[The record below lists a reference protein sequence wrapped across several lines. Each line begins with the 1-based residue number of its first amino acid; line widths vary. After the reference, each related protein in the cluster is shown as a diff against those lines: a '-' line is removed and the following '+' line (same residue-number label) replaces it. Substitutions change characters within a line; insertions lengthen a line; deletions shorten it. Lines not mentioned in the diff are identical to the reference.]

1 MENFS
6 SLFRSKADSETSC
19 LISVKSDDLL
29 RLLSA
34 QYSIARDPAQPSE
47 YDVIQ
52 PQNGAYIHLYPR
64 LNIVLFELN
73 RSGDYTGPKPDTL
86 ERLLSICSL
95 CLSTPVFEKP
105 GPALVRDPL
114 EQVLADASFVE
125 LLIQQ
130 DAAGGTDSQCRATFY
145 KGQFR
150 YSEQD
155 VSRTPSFI
163 KSFRVEEVY
172 IQELF
177 SKPTR

>member
-6 SLFRSKADSETSC
+6 SLFRSNADSETSC

-34 QYSIARDPAQPSE
+34 QYSIARDPARTTE

-52 PQNGAYIHLYPR
+52 PQSGAYIHLYSR

-95 CLSTPVFEKP
+95 CLSTPVFEEHDA
-105 GPALVRDPL
+105 ALVRNPL
-114 EQVLADASFVE
+114 ERVLADASYVE

-130 DAAGGTDSQCRATFY
+130 TAAGEKDSQCRATFY
-145 KGQFR
+145 KGRFR

-155 VSRTPSFI
+155 ASRTPSFI
-163 KSFRVEEVY
+163 KSFRFEEAY

-177 SKPTR
+177 SETVL